1 MDLTWLQKFSGG
13 LDLLPV
19 VIAIAGAVLM
29 LRLPKAQTLEQK
41 FAYALALVCFIALPI
56 AQIGWIA
63 SVIRGVPAL
72 GSIMDNI
79 WTVYNFASVL
89 AILLMQHGRKS

>member
-19 VIAIAGAVLM
+19 VIAIGGAVLM

-41 FAYALALVCFIALPI
+41 FASALALVCFIALPI

-89 AILLMQHGRKS
+89 AILLMQHGRKP